1 MGDIG
6 GGVQT
11 KSSHLG
17 LGIGT
22 LESRGEAGTPSAS
35 LTVVPTLPRG
45 GPFFQVT

>member
-22 LESRGEAGTPSAS
+22 LESRGEAGTPQCIPDSGADCPEEGRS
-35 LTVVPTLPRG
+35 SR
-45 GPFFQVT
+45 